1 MKIKNE
7 IRQGINII
15 SLNGRLD
22 SFSSQEIG
30 EKFDS
35 FINSGSYKFIIDFS
49 DLNYLSSAG
58 IRILLQLK
66 KSCTKLNGDVKL
78 TNVSPYVLNV
88 LKISGFLNIFSVY
101 ENVDIALK
109 SYFIENNS
117 EKNDS
122 NTQELYETSIG
133 TFKFEK
139 KNTETAKIRVIGENQ
154 DFLYAKCK
162 KDSIYSESLNK
173 LKYTLG
179 IGALGDKPDD
189 FFANIGELMIVG
201 GTVVWVPTDGH
212 NVPDFLIPIDES
224 AEIKVHTAFHIILE
238 NTFNEIVR
246 FEAKS
251 PSEGVSLEDVYKS
264 LFELSKGRITEYKGI
279 LSAVMRVDVGAIF
292 GAGIK
297 KAPILKNSPAN
308 SEMITH
314 RDNIKDWLN
323 FQVDYEHQNTTALI
337 VGIGID
343 LKSYEKSPAINLV
356 FQINPDQKKQQML
369 HNHAAIFKFFPEKY
383 QSYELEQ
390 EIDNVINN
398 GEFIGMQHLLD
409 RSTIKKGII
418 GLNYVQ
424 EIKKRKLEI
433 GIRT

>member
-1 MKIKNE
+1 MKIENKIQQE
-7 IRQGINII
+7 INIVN
-15 SLNGRLD
+15 LNGRLD
-22 SFSSQEIG
+22 SFSSLEIG

-49 DLNYLSSAG
+49 DLDYLSSAG

-66 KSCTKLNGDVKL
+66 KRSTKLNGDVKFA
-78 TNVSPYVLNV
+78 NVAPYPLNV

-101 ENVDIALK
+101 ENVDVALR
-109 SYFIENNS
+109 SYFQENKSENNTS
-117 EKNDS
+117 C
-122 NTQELYETSIG
+122 TQELYETSIG
-133 TFKFEK
+133 TFRFEK
-139 KNTETAKIRVIGENQ
+139 KPQRTSKLRVMGNNQ
-154 DFLYAKCK
+154 DFLFAKCRK
-162 KDSIYSESLNK
+162 ENIYSESLNS

-189 FFANIGELMIVG
+189 FFDNIGELMIVG

-212 NVPDFLIPIDES
+212 NIPDFLIPQEKSDT
-224 AEIKVHTAFHIILE
+224 IKVHTAFHIVLE

-246 FEAKS
+246 FEAKN
-251 PSEGVSLEDVYKS
+251 PNDGVSLENIYKS
-264 LFELSKGRITEYKGI
+264 LFELSKERIPEFKGI
-279 LSAVMRVDVGAIF
+279 LSSVMRVDVGAIF

-297 KAPILKNSPAN
+297 KAPIIKNSPAN
-308 SEMITH
+308 GEMITH

-343 LKSYEKSPAINLV
+343 LKSYEKSLAIDSI
-356 FQINPDQKKQQML
+356 FQINQDQKKQQML
-369 HNHAAIFKFFPEKY
+369 HNHAAIFEFFPEKY

-398 GEFIGMQHLLD
+398 GEFVGMQHLLD

-418 GLNYVQ
+418 GLNYIQ
-424 EIKKRKLEI
+424 IIEEGDRK
-433 GIRT
+433 